1 MQQHDMKSQTTKK
14 LQIHRIT
21 DIIEIYRPL
30 EYKKQ
35 TNNRNNTRAVN
46 NNSTW
51 DKKGIKKTT
60 TFKHMLFKVQYKA

>member
-1 MQQHDMKSQTTKK
+1 MKSQTKK
-14 LQIHRIT
+14 LHIHRIT
-21 DIIEIYRPL
+21 DIIEIYRSL

-51 DKKGIKKTT
+51 DKKGIKKQHSNKKLLD
-60 TFKHMLFKVQYKA
+60 KHMLFKVQYKA